1 MKELL
6 PGIDLCIEE
15 NIATITLNI
24 PDRHNALSDEN
35 IQLFREHL
43 ATVRQSISARVLI
56 ITGAGEKTFCAG
68 AALDQ
73 LGSGQL
79 NGDVFTDLTD
89 AIAAVEIPTICS
101 FNGNAYGGGTEIGLA
116 CDFRIGF
123 AEMKLF
129 VPPARIGLCYP
140 VRGIE
145 RMVKVMGINTTKRF
159 LISSEDFDGEEL
171 FRLGYLTHT
180 TLHNNVQNTGH
191 QLAQRIAAYA
201 PIAVSAMKA
210 ISNMASTGMDDYDKA
225 YEIAA
230 RCNQSNDLQEGLTA
244 MKEKRSPQ
252 FSGN

>member
-1 MKELL
+1 MKALH
-6 PGIDLCIEE
+6 PGIDLSIEKS
-15 NIATITLNI
+15 IATITLNI
-24 PDRHNALSDEN
+24 PDRHNSLSGEN
-35 IQLFREHL
+35 IQLFTEHL
-43 ATVRQSISARVLI
+43 ATVRQSNSIRVLV

-79 NGDVFTDLTD
+79 NGDLFTDLTD

-140 VRGIE
+140 VRGIQ
-145 RMVKVMGINTTKRF
+145 RMVKLLGVNTTKRF

-171 FRLGYLTHT
+171 FRLGYLTHMAQ
-180 TLHNNVQNTGH
+180 HGDVQATGY
-191 QLAQRIAAYA
+191 QLAKRMAAYA
-201 PIAVSAMKA
+201 PIAVSAMKT
-210 ISNMASTGMDDYDKA
+210 ISNMASAGMDDYIEA
-225 YEIAA
+225 YNIAA
-230 RCNQSNDLQEGLTA
+230 QCNQSNDLQEGLTA

-252 FSGN
+252 FSGT